1 VNVGGSTYNS
11 VKHAP
16 TAIEGVPDL
25 RLRHAPGWAATA
37 VIAVLATRCGSPT
50 KPGPVVE
57 LAISSV
63 APSAGPASGGTELT
77 IRGAAFAAG
86 AAISVG
92 GKPATDVAVRGA
104 DTIAA
109 RTPASTIAGPVDV
122 VVTLNGR
129 TAVLTGG
136 FRYEPAGPNTAPVIR
151 SITAQGRR
159 PRQPPT
165 FADYG
170 ETIQI
175 TLVVEDAE
183 SPVAQLAYQWQQTC
197 SGTFIGTGPQVE
209 WTAPSGGT
217 LPSMCTIQVTLTDG
231 PYVLTRSIAVRL
243 HNSVVEIGA
252 LALEFLEEFGNSAI
266 PAETTVRN
274 FSSSCPGKVD
284 ELADVTNNRN
294 SRIINSH
301 IYGTAT
307 VMVAFGGMCRNKT
320 ADACAI
326 TPVEWNSTVKSS
338 GLIEIAKGTSY
349 ISGVYRDSRWWLC
362 DSLYQGNSSLG
373 LHFMH

>member
-1 VNVGGSTYNS
+1 M
-11 VKHAP
+11 AP
-16 TAIEGVPDL
+16 V
-25 RLRHAPGWAATA
+25 
-37 VIAVLATRCGSPT
+37 
-50 KPGPVVE
+50 
-57 LAISSV
+57 
-63 APSAGPASGGTELT
+63 AGPASGGTELT

-122 VVTLNGR
+122 TVTQNGR

-159 PRQPPT
+159 ARQPPM

-197 SGTFIGTGPQVE
+197 SGTFVGTGPQVE

-217 LPSMCTIQVTLTDG
+217 LPSMCTINVTVTDG
-231 PYVLTRSIAVRL
+231 PHVLTRSIAVRV
-243 HNSVVEIGA
+243 HNSVAEVGA
-252 LALEFLEEFGNSAI
+252 LALEFLEEFANSAI
-266 PAETTVRN
+266 PAEMTVRN
-274 FSSSCPGKVD
+274 FSSSCPGKAA
-284 ELADVTNNRN
+284 ELKDVQDNR
-294 SRIINSH
+294 RDYIHVSH
-301 IYGTAT
+301 TYGPAKTT
-307 VMVAFGGMCRNKT
+307 IAFGGICKTKT
-320 ADACAI
+320 ADACVI
-326 TPVEWNSTVKSS
+326 TPVEWRSTYIPTKELKTAS
-338 GLIEIAKGTSY
+338 GIST
-349 ISGVYRDSRWWLC
+349 ISGIYRDSRWWLC
-362 DSLYQGNSSLG
+362 DSLADGGSTLSSL
-373 LHFMH
+373 FTR